1 MPGAPGA
8 GPACGRGVWRMSA
21 VILEEVAVADDDD
34 DDHRDAHQGRDG
46 VDRQRQG
53 FRNEVADQQQGG
65 AASIDPGMR
74 MRWSALAKSM
84 RARCGTASPM
94 KPTGPQKAV
103 TVPAS
108 STVER
113 NSSVRG
119 ALHVEPH
126 RAGHSFRP
134 AAAG

>member
-1 MPGAPGA
+1 MMTTGMPIRAVTVLIGSARVFEMRSQTSSRAAP
-8 GPACGRGVWRMSA
+8 
-21 VILEEVAVADDDD
+21 
-34 DDHRDAHQGRDG
+34 
-46 VDRQRQG
+46 
-53 FRNEVADQQQGG
+53 
-65 AASIDPGMR
+65 ASIDPGMR

-113 NSSVRG
+113 NSSVRVRCT
-119 ALHVEPH
+119 LSPIV
-126 RAGHSFRP
+126 RA
-134 AAAG
+134 